1 MVEEENKCLKAEVL
15 RLTKI
20 TERHEGEINDL
31 QQYSRRDCVEIAGLP
46 HEKEENTDE
55 LVIKVGSLMG
65 LNLQKTDISIS
76 HLLPQNTQKY
86 SSRLRPR
93 VGARANTVTQFPKVI
108 VKFTRRETKEKF
120 YQGRKQL
127 FDKTTKDIG
136 LSRLSDNRIFIAES
150 LSPRN
155 KELFA
160 LSLKLKKDK
169 KFKFIW
175 THSGHI
181 YLRKDNDSPAQLI
194 TCQDELNFLR

>member
-1 MVEEENKCLKAEVL
+1 M
-15 RLTKI
+15 
-20 TERHEGEINDL
+20 
-31 QQYSRRDCVEIAGLP
+31 AGLP

-65 LNLQKTDISIS
+65 LILQKTNKSIS
-76 HLLPQNTQKY
+76 HRLPQNTQKY

-93 VGARANTVTQFPKVI
+93 EGGRANTVNQFLKVI

-120 YQGRKQL
+120 CQGRKQL

-136 LSRLSDNRIFIAES
+136 LARLLDNRIYIAKS
-150 LSPRN
+150 PSPRN

-160 LSLKLKKDK
+160 LSLKLKRDK

-175 THSGHI
+175 THSGRIH
-181 YLRKDNDSPAQLI
+181 LRRDNDSPAQLI
-194 TCQDELNFLR
+194 TCQDDLNFLR